1 MAPSTLLLAGG
12 RRRVGVGPA
21 EIAVAA
27 TPLQWRTAL
36 SPGAADVPAGPNAK
50 TATSASVA
58 AKPVLTPIR
67 IRPRRGL
74 EPLLARRLSLVLIRS
89 SPIWWGKV

>member
-12 RRRVGVGPA
+12 RRVVGMGPA
-21 EIAVAA
+21 AIAVVAM
-27 TPLQWRTAL
+27 PFQWTMAL

-58 AKPVLTPIR
+58 AKPVLTPIL
-67 IRPRRGL
+67 IRLRRAL
-74 EPLLARRLSLVLIRS
+74 EPLLARRDSLVFIRS
-89 SPIWWGKV
+89 SPIW